1 MNEHCPELARA
12 LGEALRKRGLWLV
25 TAESCTGGLIAA
37 TLTDV
42 PGASAWFK
50 GGIVAYANEVKERLL
65 DVPAPLLAMY
75 GAVSSETVRAMAEG
89 VCRRLDAD
97 VGIAVSGV
105 AGPTGGSPEKPV
117 GSVHIAVAVSGE
129 LKDALRR
136 FPGDRAEVRFRT
148 VETALRMALDMAEGL
163 GLKD

>member
-1 MNEHCPELARA
+1 MNQHCVELARE
-12 LGEALRKRGLWLV
+12 LGELLLRRGLWLA

-50 GGIVAYANEVKERLL
+50 GGVVAYANEVKQTLL

-89 VCRRLDAD
+89 VSQRLDAQ
-97 VGIAVSGV
+97 VALAVSGV
-105 AGPTGGSPEKPV
+105 AGPTGGTPDKPV
-117 GSVHIAVAVSGE
+117 GSVHLAALAPGK
-129 LKDALRR
+129 LTDALHR
-136 FPGDRAEVRFRT
+136 FSGDRASVRAQS
-148 VETALRMALDMAEGL
+148 VEAALRLALELAGSS
-163 GLKD
+163 